1 MRNPF
6 GHEGVEVQQT
16 PSPARVVIA
25 DDESMFRASLRHLL
39 AVPPSVVRDVYAVEV
54 GSGFELVGEAS
65 SGEETVEIVRAAHP
79 DLLLLDVSMPRSE
92 EHTSEL
98 QSRQYLV
105 CRLLLEKK
113 K

>member
-6 GHEGVEVQQT
+6 GHEGVEVQQA
-16 PSPARVVIA
+16 PRPARVVIA

-65 SGEETVEIVRAAHP
+65 SGEETVEIVRSSHL
-79 DLLLLDVSMPRSE
+79 DLLLLDLSMRRRSGFE
-92 EHTSEL
+92 ALREL
-98 QSRQYLV
+98 SYD
-105 CRLLLEKK
+105 EDG
-113 K
+113 